1 MSVHAD
7 YTDDA
12 TRNAYGHKRTSAAAR
27 IDSLL
32 IDGATG
38 AVLEQE
44 RTSWREHLRH
54 LREVHSV
61 QIVVTA
67 EGVYIIG

>member
-1 MSVHAD
+1 MSMHAY

-12 TRNAYGHKRTSAAAR
+12 TRNVYGHKHTSGAAR
-27 IDSLL
+27 IDALL

-44 RTSWREHLRH
+44 RTSWQEHLRH
-54 LREVHSV
+54 LREVHGV
-61 QIVVTA
+61 NVVVTA
-67 EGVYIIG
+67 QGVYFIG

>member
-1 MSVHAD
+1 MSMQAD
-7 YTDDA
+7 YTADV
-12 TRNAYGHKRTSAAAR
+12 THNVYGHKHTSAAAR

-44 RTSWREHLRH
+44 RASWRDHLRH
-54 LREVHSV
+54 LREEHGL

-67 EGVYIIG
+67 AGVYIIG